1 MVLFETGPIHRIE
14 YPVTEL
20 TPLPD
25 PEAAPEEDKQQQSGG
40 KLGKI
45 LRGQFLGALAICL
58 VVLTMQFWW
67 PGGVKTARQWL
78 VCEEASPLEAAAQTF
93 VSDVLQGES
102 VEDAVVAFCL
112 EVLDHAQPSGD
123 SDPTQEEHDATEM
136 EPQQHAAP

>member
-1 MVLFETGPIHRIE
+1 MEPFETGPIHRIE

-25 PEAAPEEDKQQQSGG
+25 PEAVPEEDKQQSGS

-67 PGGVKTARQWL
+67 PGGVKAARQWL
-78 VCEEASPLEAAAQTF
+78 VCEEASPLEEAAQAF

-112 EVLDHAQPSGD
+112 EVLDHAQPTED
-123 SDPTQEEHDATEM
+123 SSITQEGQNATET
-136 EPQQHAAP
+136 EPQPLATP